1 MMNFSKDDILKAFY
15 ERHAC
20 KLFDDK
26 KKIPKEDFDF
36 LLEIGRLSPSSFGM
50 EHWKFLVITSQDL
63 KEKLRPVC
71 WNQPQIT
78 TCSHLV
84 AYLAKKSFLK
94 NPDYYRPMYERKS
107 DIFPDVELREKA
119 IKRYE
124 NFVNRLDD
132 RALACWSAKQCYIAA
147 ANMMSVAAMIG
158 IDSCPIE
165 GFEKDKVEEILGLDT
180 KDYEISMFVAFG
192 YRVNPPSK
200 KYRLPIEQLVE
211 YR

>member
-1 MMNFSKDDILKAFY
+1 MISKDDILKAFY

-20 KLFDDK
+20 KLFDEN
-26 KKIPKEDFDF
+26 KKIPQEDFEF

-50 EHWKFLVITSQDL
+50 EHWKFLVITSKDL

-71 WNQPQIT
+71 WNQVQIT
-78 TCSHLV
+78 SCSHLV
-84 AYLAKKSFLK
+84 VYLAKKSFLK
-94 NPDYYRPMYERKS
+94 NPDYYRPMYERKA
-107 DIFPDVELREKA
+107 DIWPDPDMREKA

-124 NFVNRLDD
+124 NFVNKFDD
-132 RALACWSAKQCYIAA
+132 KELACWSMKQCYIAA

-165 GFEKDKVEEILGLDT
+165 GFEKDKVEEILQINT
-180 KDYEISMFVAFG
+180 KDYEVAMLVTFG

-200 KYRLPIEQLVE
+200 KYRLPLKDLVE

>member
-1 MMNFSKDDILKAFY
+1 MNFSKEDILKAFH

-84 AYLAKKSFLK
+84 AYLAKKSF
-94 NPDYYRPMYERKS
+94 
-107 DIFPDVELREKA
+107 
-119 IKRYE
+119 
-124 NFVNRLDD
+124 
-132 RALACWSAKQCYIAA
+132 
-147 ANMMSVAAMIG
+147 
-158 IDSCPIE
+158 
-165 GFEKDKVEEILGLDT
+165 
-180 KDYEISMFVAFG
+180 
-192 YRVNPPSK
+192 
-200 KYRLPIEQLVE
+200 
-211 YR
+211 